1 MISSFAQVQK
11 AWGQDMDTFRKMLA
25 DLNTGIL
32 DVTAEELPRIL
43 SSDGHGRDASAKG
56 AENAGAQLLDQ
67 VKKNAQAAKKYHRVI
82 SQWFKTCAENAPGIS
97 ETDRERALFWIGQFS
112 QAAVPSNF
120 FWTSPTAVK
129 RCLDTKGESLRQGL
143 QNWLNDLNRG
153 EPLVSIAD
161 PDAFRLGENLAC
173 TPGDVVF
180 RNELFELIRY
190 RPATAQT
197 FEIPIVLIQPWINKF
212 YIFDLSEHNSL
223 VRYLLHQGFT
233 VFMTSWKNPGSDMRN
248 TGFADYMLRGALKAA
263 EAAAEICGVRQV
275 HAAGYCI
282 GGTVLTALLAWLNRG
297 AVRKSLLPIAHWSVF
312 STLTDFSTPGEPG
325 VFITRESVEAVER
338 LMAAQGFLDKKYSG
352 MAFRMLRSD
361 SLIWRYV
368 SHNYLHGAAPPKS
381 DMLYWNSDS
390 TRLPEK
396 MLSFYLREFYLANRL
411 IRKDDLELAGRPIDM
426 ERIVQPL
433 YAVGAVQDHISPW
446 KGTFRTGQ
454 MVGGPV
460 RYVLASEGHITGI
473 VNPVSERSAKKCW
486 IGDVAKNMQP
496 DDWLARQKELNG
508 SWWPDWANWLA
519 EKCGPKVSP
528 PSGGC
533 GIYRPLCTAPG
544 KYVTE
549 P

>member
-1 MISSFAQVQK
+1 MISSLAKVQE
-11 AWGQDMDTFRKMLA
+11 AWEQDIGTFSQMLREFSRS
-25 DLNTGIL
+25 IL
-32 DVTAEELPRIL
+32 DVTAEELPRFF
-43 SSDGHGRDASAKG
+43 SFSGYGRRAENG
-56 AENAGAQLLDQ
+56 AENNGAVILAQ
-67 VKKNAQAAKKYHRVI
+67 VKKNAQICKKYHRIV
-82 SQWFKTCAENAPGIS
+82 SQWFKACAEKAPGMS
-97 ETDRERALFWIGQFS
+97 ETDRKRSLFWIDQFS
-112 QAAVPSNF
+112 QATVPSNF

-129 RCLDTKGESLRQGL
+129 RCLDTKGESLHQGL
-143 QNWLNDLNRG
+143 RNWLSDISRG

-161 PDAFRLGENLAC
+161 PDGFRLGENLAS

-180 RNELFELIRY
+180 RNELFELIQY

-233 VFMTSWKNPGSDMRN
+233 VFITSWKNPCADMREI
-248 TGFADYMLRGALKAA
+248 GFADYMLRGALKAA
-263 EAAAEICGVRQV
+263 ETAAQICGVRQV

-282 GGTVLTALLAWLNRG
+282 GGTVLAVLLAWLNRG
-297 AVRKSLLPIAHWSVF
+297 TVRKSMLPVAHWSVF
-312 STLTDFSTPGEPG
+312 STLTDFSSPGEPG
-325 VFITRESVEAVER
+325 VLITPEAVEMVKG
-338 LMAAQGFLDKKYSG
+338 LTAAQGFLDKKYSA

-368 SHNYLHGAAPPKS
+368 SHNYLHGGTPPKS

-426 ERIVQPL
+426 ERILQPL

-473 VNPVSERSAKKCW
+473 VNPASDRSAKKCW
-486 IGDVAKNMQP
+486 IGDAAKNSLP
-496 DDWLARQKELNG
+496 DEWLAQQKEQGG
-508 SWWPDWANWLA
+508 SWWPDWVNWLA

-528 PSGGC
+528 PCAGG
-533 GIYRPLCTAPG
+533 GIYRPIYSAPG
-544 KYVTE
+544 KYVME